1 LNEFPRECGCNLKKL
16 NDVYLERSS
25 ELFAEEYKDFTLKS
39 FIAKEQFQKY
49 MLLAANNFLTKTGVF
64 SILFLGQSGVGKSHI
79 CIAIANEL
87 IKKGAYVEFMPYV
100 EFMIRLKQNMTDSE
114 VFNKMTAKFRNC
126 NYLVIDDFLKNSK
139 RNGRTNETD
148 LGVMFDILDFRY
160 RKKRPVILSSEY
172 YLHEIALMDE
182 ALAGRLKQMAT
193 HDDSKYIVE
202 IAKDKS
208 KNYRMIGGGGE
219 SECNTGGI

>member
-1 LNEFPRECGCNLKKL
+1 
-16 NDVYLERSS
+16 
-25 ELFAEEYKDFTLKS
+25 
-39 FIAKEQFQKY
+39 
-49 MLLAANNFLTKTGVF
+49 
-64 SILFLGQSGVGKSHI
+64 
-79 CIAIANEL
+79 
-87 IKKGAYVEFMPYV
+87 MPFV
-100 EFMIRLKQNMTDSE
+100 EFMISLKQNMTDSE

-172 YLHEIALMDE
+172 YLDEIAIMDE

-193 HDDSKYIVE
+193 CNDSKYIVE

-208 KNYRMIGGGGE
+208 KNYRMSGGGGE
-219 SECNTGGI
+219 